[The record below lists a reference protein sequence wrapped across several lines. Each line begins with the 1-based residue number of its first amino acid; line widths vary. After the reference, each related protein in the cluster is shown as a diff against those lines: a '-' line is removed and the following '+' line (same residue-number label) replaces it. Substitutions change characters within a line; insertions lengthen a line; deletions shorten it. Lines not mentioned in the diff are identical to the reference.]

1 MSEAE
6 ALEQTFGLDRLP
18 VGQKDQRVSDLMDL
32 TGVRV
37 AVTGGAGP
45 NLGQA
50 IVHRFAGLG
59 AQVAV
64 IDREQGPADAVAHD
78 AAQRWNTRAAGFVAD
93 LTDADE
99 CARVVAE
106 IREAF
111 GDIDVWVNNVGG
123 GAGPFATMTAADID
137 RVVGTTLMTTL
148 YATSAILPS
157 MLARG
162 KGVIINV
169 SSEGSTVVNP
179 SITLYNS
186 CKSAVDGFTRN
197 LAEEVGRRGVRVVAV
212 RPGMMLGDGLLGY
225 IKDPENHRDGLAAMS
240 HSIQRVSIGRAC
252 LPEEVANMIVF
263 LASPAGAYVHG
274 TSVSVGGGM
283 SS

>member
-1 MSEAE
+1 V
-6 ALEQTFGLDRLP
+6 EQK
-18 VGQKDQRVSDLMDL
+18 QQRVSELLDL

-50 IVHRFAGLG
+50 IANRFAGVG

-64 IDREQGPADAVAHD
+64 IDRDQDSADDVARAVG
-78 AAQRWNTRAAGFVAD
+78 QRWDTRAVGFAAD

-99 CARVVAE
+99 CTRVVAE
-106 IREAF
+106 IRGAF

-123 GAGPFATMTAADID
+123 GAGPFATMTAADIV
-137 RVVGTTLMTTL
+137 RVVSTTLMTTL
-148 YATSAILPS
+148 YCTSAVLPS

-162 KGVIINV
+162 RGVIVNV
-169 SSEGSTVVNP
+169 SSEGSIVVNP
-179 SITLYNS
+179 TITLYNS
-186 CKSAVDGFTRN
+186 CKGAIDGFTRN
-197 LAEEVGRRGVRVVAV
+197 LADEVGRRGVRVVGV

-225 IKDPENHRDGLAAMS
+225 LEDAENHRDAVEAMS
-240 HSIQRVSIGRAC
+240 HSFQRVSIGRAC

-263 LASPAGAYVHG
+263 LASPAGEYAHG
-274 TSVSVGGGM
+274 TSVSIGGGM
-283 SS
+283 SA

>member
-1 MSEAE
+1 MNEDLK
-6 ALEQTFGLDRLP
+6 ALFGLERLP
-18 VGQKDQRVSDLMDL
+18 FEQKQQRVSELLDL

-50 IVHRFAGLG
+50 IVHRFAGMG
-59 AQVAV
+59 AHVAV
-64 IDREQGPADAVAHD
+64 IDREQVAADAVAE
-78 AAQRWNTRAAGFVAD
+78 AAAKRWDTRSVGFAADFTDPDQCTRVVD
-93 LTDADE
+93 EITDALGE
-99 CARVVAE
+99 V
-106 IREAF
+106 
-111 GDIDVWVNNVGG
+111 DVWVNNVGG
-123 GAGPFATMTAADID
+123 GAGAFAAMTPADIN

-148 YATSAILPS
+148 YATHAVLPS

-162 KGVIINV
+162 KGVIVNV
-169 SSEGSTVVNP
+169 SSEGSLAVNP
-179 SITLYNS
+179 TITLYNS
-186 CKSAVDGFTRN
+186 CKGAIDTFTRN

-225 IKDPENHRDGLAAMS
+225 LDDPENHRDAVAAMS
-240 HSIQRVSIGRAC
+240 HSYQRVSVGRAC

-263 LASPAGAYVHG
+263 LASPAGAHVHG
-274 TSVSVGGGM
+274 TAVSVGGGM